1 MKKLLRLDDVARGG
15 RGRDEVYD
23 LLGLRV
29 IVTPYPGM
37 PAEEAELAATQVH
50 LLSHACD
57 WFFQDFPHVPC
68 QQVLVWM
75 LKH

>member
-29 IVTPYPGM
+29 IVISYPGM
-37 PAEEAELAATQVH
+37 PAEEAELAATQVQ
-50 LLSHACD
+50 LSSLA
-57 WFFQDFPHVPC
+57 
-68 QQVLVWM
+68 
-75 LKH
+75 